1 MQARDSLYVDGSWVA
16 SSGRDT
22 IDVIDATTEDIVGRV
37 PSGTVA
43 DIERAVQAAA
53 RAFPAWSATPVAERA
68 RLLNAVAD
76 RLEARA
82 DEIASLV
89 SHEVGTTL
97 AYSVD
102 TQAGLPIKDVRT
114 IAQLLPTYEWE
125 EPVGPSLVVREPV
138 GVVGAITPW
147 NYPLHQMT
155 AKIAPALGAGC
166 TVVLKPSGLAPLTAF
181 LLADI
186 VDEVGIPPGVVN
198 VVSGEGAVIGEAMA
212 SHPLVDMISLTG
224 STRAG
229 TRVMQL
235 GAETIKR
242 VALELGGKSATI
254 VLDDV
259 DLETIVPQ
267 AVTGCFRNSGQ
278 NCSALTRLIVPRSQL
293 GRVEE
298 LAAAATEGWQP
309 GDPFDPSIKLGPLVS
324 ADQRA
329 KVQGHIQAGLDEG
342 ARLVTGGPDRPAG
355 LDRGFFV
362 QPTVFSDVESG
373 MAIAQEE
380 IFGPVLVIL
389 AYDDEDDAVRIAN
402 DSPYGL
408 SGAVWSAD
416 PAHAESVARRM
427 RTGRVVVNGGAFNPA
442 APFGGYKRSGI
453 GRELG
458 RFGLEEY
465 LEVKTLQR

>member
-1 MQARDSLYVDGSWVA
+1 V
-16 SSGRDT
+16 
-22 IDVIDATTEDIVGRV
+22 
-37 PSGTVA
+37 
-43 DIERAVQAAA
+43 
-53 RAFPAWSATPVAERA
+53 
-68 RLLNAVAD
+68 LLD
-76 RLEARA
+76 RA
-82 DEIASLV
+82 DEMAALITAEMGVPITISQRV
-89 SHEVGTTL
+89 QV
-97 AYSVD
+97 
-102 TQAGLPIKDVRT
+102 GLPIGVLGSM
-114 IAQLLPTYEWE
+114 IELLSL
-125 EPVGPSLVVREPV
+125 EPVEERIGNSLVVREPV

-198 VVSGEGAVIGEAMA
+198 VVSGEGAVIGEALA

-224 STRAG
+224 STAAG

-235 GAETIKR
+235 AAATIKR

-259 DLETIVPQ
+259 DLETVVPQ

-298 LAAAATEGWQP
+298 LAAAVTEGWQP
-309 GDPFDPSIKLGPLVS
+309 GDPFDPSVKLGPLVS
-324 ADQRA
+324 ADQRR

-362 QPTVFSDVESG
+362 QPTVFSGVESG

-389 AYDDEDDAVRIAN
+389 AYDTEDDAVRIAN

-416 PAHAESVARRM
+416 PAHAEGVARRM
-427 RTGRVVVNGGAFNPA
+427 RTGRVVVNGGAFNPV

>member
-1 MQARDSLYVDGSWVA
+1 MQVRDALYVDGSWA
-16 SSGRDT
+16 GSSGRET
-22 IDVIDATTEDIVGRV
+22 IDVIDATTEDVVGRV
-37 PSGTVA
+37 PSGTVD
-43 DIERAVQAAA
+43 DIDRAVQAAA

-68 RLLNAVAD
+68 RLLGLVAD

-82 DEIASLV
+82 DEIAAVV

-125 EPVGPSLVVREPV
+125 EPVGPSLVVRESV

-166 TVVLKPSGLAPLTAF
+166 TVVVKPSGLAPLTAF

-186 VDEVGIPPGVVN
+186 ADEVGIPRGVVN

-235 GAETIKR
+235 AAETIKR

-259 DLETIVPQ
+259 DLETVVPQ
-267 AVTGCFRNSGQ
+267 AITGCFRNSGQ
-278 NCSALTRLIVPRSQL
+278 NCSALTRLIVPRRDL

-298 LAAAATEGWQP
+298 LATAATEGWQP
-309 GDPFDPSIKLGPLVS
+309 GDPFDPTVKLGPLVS
-324 ADQRA
+324 ADQRR
-329 KVQGHIQAGLDEG
+329 KVQGHIQSGVDEG

-355 LDRGFFV
+355 LDHGFFV
-362 QPTVFSDVESG
+362 RPTVFSGVESG

-389 AYDDEDDAVRIAN
+389 AYDDEDDAIRIAN
-402 DSPYGL
+402 DSQYGL
-408 SGAVWSAD
+408 SGAVWSGD
-416 PAHAESVARRM
+416 PARAEGVARRM

-458 RFGLEEY
+458 RFGLEEF